1 MSREP
6 ATHVLSAGPIERT
19 QRAGPREPSE
29 HAGRVVEAAAGGH
42 DAPAGE
48 AAAGGLADPAGE
60 AAAGSPDGAATW
72 AALAAAHA
80 VVEDRL
86 GAALLGA
93 TGLGIT
99 EFEVLRRIDGAPP
112 PGTRLGE
119 LQPAIRLS
127 QPALSRMAARLEQRG
142 LLRRAGD
149 PTDRRGIVL
158 TITPSGRRALRR
170 ATAVHETTLRTALLD
185 PLAPAGHE
193 RLTDLLRRITEG
205 SAM

>member
-1 MSREP
+1 MSRELATPGSP
-6 ATHVLSAGPIERT
+6 AGR
-19 QRAGPREPSE
+19 REPSE
-29 HAGRVVEAAAGGH
+29 LAGPPGGRAGAEHEG
-42 DAPAGE
+42 P
-48 AAAGGLADPAGE
+48 
-60 AAAGSPDGAATW
+60 ATW
-72 AALAAAHA
+72 AALVAAHA
-80 VVEDRL
+80 VVVDRL

-99 EFEVLRRIDGAPP
+99 EFELLRRLDGVPQ

-119 LQPAIRLS
+119 LQPAVRLS

-158 TITPSGRRALRR
+158 TITPSGRRILRR
-170 ATAVHETTLRTALLD
+170 ATAVHATTLRATLLD
-185 PLAPAGHE
+185 PLAPDGHQQ
-193 RLTDLLRRITEG
+193 LTELLQRVTEG

>member
-6 ATHVLSAGPIERT
+6 STVGT
-19 QRAGPREPSE
+19 AGPREPPE
-29 HAGRVVEAAAGGH
+29 HPGPVVEAAARGH
-42 DAPAGE
+42 
-48 AAAGGLADPAGE
+48 
-60 AAAGSPDGAATW
+60 DGAATW

-80 VVEDRL
+80 VVVDRL

-112 PGTRLGE
+112 PGRRLGE

-158 TITPSGRRALRR
+158 TITPPGRRALRR
-170 ATAVHETTLRTALLD
+170 ATTVHETTLRTALLD

-193 RLTDLLRRITEG
+193 RLTDLLRRVTEG